1 MTNKKTSTDTKTCT
15 HTKTKMETKTLKI
28 VDKNNPST
36 VLTKTK
42 AYAKK
47 LKAIE

>member
-1 MTNKKTSTDTKTCT
+1 MTNKKTSTNTKTCT
-15 HTKTKMETKTLKI
+15 HTKTKTLKI

-36 VLTKTK
+36 VWTKTK
-42 AYAKK
+42 TQAKK